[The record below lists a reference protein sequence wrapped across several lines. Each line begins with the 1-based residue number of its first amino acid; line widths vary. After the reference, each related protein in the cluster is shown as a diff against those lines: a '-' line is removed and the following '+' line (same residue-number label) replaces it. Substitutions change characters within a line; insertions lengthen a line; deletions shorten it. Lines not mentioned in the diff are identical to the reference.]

1 MRIKRSCESRLVVV
15 SLFFLCI
22 IFFLITRYPESK
34 IGHKY
39 SLVLQAEPF
48 DDKDDSSFD
57 KFRKA
62 NDLLHGK
69 TDEKSIKD
77 IKVAFSKAEEYIIE
91 IEFNLESENDEVAH
105 NKKDAN
111 SLILSSESKTAI
123 KSKQNQR
130 TSWD

>member
-1 MRIKRSCESRLVVV
+1 M
-15 SLFFLCI
+15 
-22 IFFLITRYPESK
+22 
-34 IGHKY
+34 
-39 SLVLQAEPF
+39 VLQADPF

-57 KFRKA
+57 KFRRA

-69 TDEKSIKD
+69 KDEKFIED
-77 IKVAFSKAEEYIIE
+77 LTVAFLKAEEYIIE

-105 NKKDAN
+105 NKKNEN
-111 SLILSSESKTAI
+111 SLIPSSESKTAI

>member
-1 MRIKRSCESRLVVV
+1 M
-15 SLFFLCI
+15 
-22 IFFLITRYPESK
+22 
-34 IGHKY
+34 
-39 SLVLQAEPF
+39 VLQADPF

-57 KFRKA
+57 KFRRA

-77 IKVAFSKAEEYIIE
+77 IKMAFSKAEEYIIE
-91 IEFNLESENDEVAH
+91 IEFNLESENYEVAY